1 MRAVYEIRPPAWGET
16 LAILQSVSLRE
27 GPAHVRARVID
38 VEGERVTI
46 DFPALDGE
54 TSAEQLLA
62 ACVAGEWADR
72 GDVESC
78 RLVAVEWPKGLPGPA
93 FPAQSGVSVGAIVK
107 PALGLSPDE
116 AAAVAAELAAGGAVL
131 VKDDELQRS
140 SPERVRAVNA
150 AIPEHV
156 LYAANVTGAEVDAI
170 VEAGARALMINAF
183 LAGLGSIPRLR
194 AYGLPIFVHRVG
206 SAFLR
211 RGRRV
216 SVSARVVAEL
226 TRLLGADYV
235 QVGSFSPRTFDT
247 DEEVREQIAGARPAT
262 AVLGGGVGAEN
273 AREQLERADAR
284 DGVMLLLGSA
294 AYAHPDGVRAGVA
307 AAVEANPL
315 AANSVSS
322 GSRSPRRTARS
333 TVTQRIPRDSASATA
348 CGFSR
353 SATRIPRHP
362 TFAGSRRMKSRYRV
376 SCSTASIVPI
386 RFTSTATQSPWAS

>member
-16 LAILQSVSLRE
+16 LAILQSVSLPD
-27 GPAHVRARVID
+27 GPGHVRARVVD
-38 VEGERVTI
+38 VEGERITL

-78 RLVAVEWPKGLPGPA
+78 RLVEVEWPEGLPGPA
-93 FPAQSGVSVGAIVK
+93 FPASRGVSVGAIVK
-107 PALGLSPDE
+107 PALGLRPKE

-140 SPERVRAVNA
+140 SPERVRAINA

-156 LYAANVTGAEVDAI
+156 LYAANVTGADASAI
-170 VEAGARALMINAF
+170 VEAGARALMVNAF
-183 LAGLGSIPRLR
+183 LAGLGSIARLR
-194 AYGLPIFVHRVG
+194 EHGLPIFVHRVG

-211 RGRRV
+211 RGGPV
-216 SVSARVVAEL
+216 SVSARVLAGL

-247 DEEVREQIAGARPAT
+247 DDEVREQIEATRPAT
-262 AVLGGGVGAEN
+262 AVIGGGVGADN
-273 AREQLERADAR
+273 AREQLERAGTR

-294 AYAHPDGVRAGVA
+294 AYAHPAGVRAGVA
-307 AAVEANPL
+307 AAV
-315 AANSVSS
+315 AA
-322 GSRSPRRTARS
+322 
-333 TVTQRIPRDSASATA
+333 IDED
-348 CGFSR
+348 
-353 SATRIPRHP
+353 
-362 TFAGSRRMKSRYRV
+362 
-376 SCSTASIVPI
+376 
-386 RFTSTATQSPWAS
+386 

>member
-46 DFPALDGE
+46 DFPTLDGE

-247 DEEVREQIAGARPAT
+247 DDEVREQIAGARPAT

-307 AAVEANPL
+307 AAVEA
-315 AANSVSS
+315 
-322 GSRSPRRTARS
+322 
-333 TVTQRIPRDSASATA
+333 
-348 CGFSR
+348 
-353 SATRIPRHP
+353 
-362 TFAGSRRMKSRYRV
+362 
-376 SCSTASIVPI
+376 I
-386 RFTSTATQSPWAS
+386 R

>member
-1 MRAVYEIRPPAWGET
+1 MPLQRWSFIVIGPTIRAMRATFEIRPPAWGET
-16 LAILQSVSLRE
+16 LATLQSVSLPD
-27 GPAHVRARVID
+27 GPEWVRARVVG
-38 VEGERVTI
+38 VEGERVTV

-72 GDVESC
+72 GDVEFC
-78 RLVAVEWPKGLPGPA
+78 RLVDVDWPTGLPGPA
-93 FPAQSGVSVGAIVK
+93 FPCAPGVSVGAILK
-107 PALGLSPDE
+107 PALGLSPAE
-116 AAAVAAELAAGGAVL
+116 AAAVATDLAAGGAVL

-156 LYAANVTGAEVDAI
+156 LYAANVTGADLDAV

-183 LAGLGSIPRLR
+183 LAGLGSIGRLR
-194 AYGLPIFVHRVG
+194 EYGLPIFVHRVG

-211 RGRRV
+211 RGGPV
-216 SVSARVVAEL
+216 SVSARVLAEL

-247 DEEVREQIAGARPAT
+247 DAEVREQIAAARPAT
-262 AVLGGGVGAEN
+262 AVIGGGVGADN
-273 AREQLERADAR
+273 VREQLERAGTT

-307 AAVEANPL
+307 AAVEAI
-315 AANSVSS
+315 A
-322 GSRSPRRTARS
+322 
-333 TVTQRIPRDSASATA
+333 
-348 CGFSR
+348 
-353 SATRIPRHP
+353 
-362 TFAGSRRMKSRYRV
+362 
-376 SCSTASIVPI
+376 
-386 RFTSTATQSPWAS
+386 